1 VYPDVEI
8 KDPSHRLVF
17 LPVLRLGLKPDESGN
32 EALRGL
38 ILEEARPDN
47 HRYARVGTFEIP
59 DAGRIAQFLRAVATE
74 FNGQRDRDLGQSAE
88 TDGEGRTLYSITIV

>member
-1 VYPDVEI
+1 M

-17 LPVLRLGLKPDESGN
+17 LPVLRVGLKPDKSGN
-32 EALRGL
+32 EEQCSL

-47 HRYARVGTFEIP
+47 HRYARVGMFEISG
-59 DAGRIAQFLRAVATE
+59 AGIIAKFLRAVATE
-74 FNGQRDRDLGQSAE
+74 FNGQHDRDLGQLVE